1 MVVSRVR
8 RGWSRLWRRT
18 SSRHGD
24 VRLARPL
31 LDILLVAVL
40 LMVTVLLFGF
50 GYRATLE
57 WQRTSAESARRR
69 GNEVLVLLGAAL
81 ERDMK
86 GALTTTLVPFNLKM
100 LQASSRYD
108 LADRFAGAFA
118 RFPYLESFFA
128 WRRAGWPETATYF
141 FNRADQPP
149 PWDRSEADNDVH
161 PVLIRTDPPA
171 GRQVIERAHAE
182 AVRGARF
189 AVFDMTM
196 DGIPYQVFVHLLF
209 GGDAVDQVI
218 AIVGYTVNLNRVRE
232 AYFHDFIQH
241 AQALVGD
248 PSLTLEIA
256 DERGTLLGRTGP
268 NPAGAPVGQKVFPLL
283 FADRSLLEELA
294 PGAERDVPWWTARVS
309 VATEASGLAAER
321 ATTRTLLALVLAAVV
336 TVGGL
341 VWSVRAARAAAA
353 LAMAQSEFMSA
364 MSHEMKAPLSLIRLA
379 SNTLAHGRYT
389 SPATVPEYGRLLS
402 REAHHLGRLID
413 NVLCYARLH
422 TAEAS
427 HADLLDVAEAIQDS
441 IERFRPL
448 LEDLGVEVQV
458 QLPIDAVWIRGDRAM
473 ILHAIDN
480 LIDNAA
486 KHGGTGRRLVVRAA
500 LEDGR
505 VSIDVADAGR
515 GIPAEEL
522 PRVFDTFYR
531 GQGTRAR
538 GSGLGLAIVRRIVRD
553 HGGTVSLTS
562 EVGEGTTV
570 TIVLPAVTPSATTP
584 APSPSAA

>member
-1 MVVSRVR
+1 M
-8 RGWSRLWRRT
+8 T
-18 SSRHGD
+18 
-24 VRLARPL
+24 RPL
-31 LDILLVAVL
+31 LDTTLVAVL
-40 LMVTVLLFGF
+40 LLVTVLLFGF

-86 GALTTTLVPFNLKM
+86 GALTTTLVPFNVKV
-100 LQASSRYD
+100 LQTSSRYD

-128 WRRAGWPETATYF
+128 WRRAGWPQDTTAYF
-141 FNRADQPP
+141 FHRADQPP
-149 PWDRSEADNDVH
+149 PWDRSETDNDVH

-171 GRQVIERAHAE
+171 GRPVIERAQAE
-182 AVRGARF
+182 AVRGTRF

-196 DGIPYQVFVHLLF
+196 EGVPYQVFVHLLF
-209 GGDAVDQVI
+209 GGEAGDQVI
-218 AIVGYTVNLNRVRE
+218 ALVGYTVNLTRVRE
-232 AYFHDFIQH
+232 TYFQDFIQH
-241 AQALVGD
+241 VQALVGD
-248 PSLTLEIA
+248 PSLTLEIT
-256 DERGTLLGRTGP
+256 DGRGTLMARTGAH
-268 NPAGAPVGQKVFPLL
+268 PAGAPVGQKPFPLL
-283 FADRSLLEELA
+283 FADRSLLEQLA
-294 PGAERDVPWWTARVS
+294 PGAERAVPWWTAKVS

-321 ATTRTLLALVLAAVV
+321 ATTGTLLALVLAAVV

-341 VWSVRAARAAAA
+341 VWSVRAARAAAD
-353 LAMAQSEFMSA
+353 LATAQSEFMSA
-364 MSHEMKAPLSLIRLA
+364 MSHEMKAPLSLIGLA

-422 TAEAS
+422 TAEAT
-427 HADLLDVAEAIQDS
+427 HADLLDVAELIQDS
-441 IERFRPL
+441 VERFRPL

-458 QLPIDAVWIRGDRAM
+458 QLPLDVVWIRGDRAM
-473 ILHAIDN
+473 ILHAVDN

-486 KHGGTGRRLVVRAA
+486 KHGGAGRRLVVRAA

-505 VSIDVADAGR
+505 VRIDVADAGP

-531 GQGTRAR
+531 GQGTRTR
-538 GSGLGLAIVRRIVRD
+538 GSGLGLAIVQRIVGD
-553 HGGTVSLTS
+553 HGGAVSVAS
-562 EVGEGTTV
+562 HVGEGTTV
-570 TIVLPAVTPSATTP
+570 TIVLPAGTQPAPAS
-584 APSPSAA
+584 APSPSTA